1 MDNITFKRR
10 PLIIRIWWKIINLI
24 IRKRPTNLDG
34 EDDFNNL
41 IKENS
46 NDKRKIYNHRDEP

>member
-41 IKENS
+41 IKENA
-46 NDKRKIYNHRDEP
+46 NDKRKIYA